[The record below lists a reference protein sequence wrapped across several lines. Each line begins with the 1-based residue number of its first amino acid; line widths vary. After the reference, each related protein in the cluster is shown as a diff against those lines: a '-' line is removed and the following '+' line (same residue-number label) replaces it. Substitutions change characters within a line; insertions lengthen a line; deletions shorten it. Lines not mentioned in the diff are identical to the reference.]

1 MIRSPQES
9 VAAALD
15 RLSADLTALARE
27 EVALAKQEME
37 EKAREAALGVA
48 IATAA
53 GMLAATGAILLMVTV
68 ILALSTAM
76 PAWLACALVGLA
88 TLTAAMVLGAV
99 GIGVL
104 RRVSPVPERTIAS
117 VRSDVEWLGRRLRE
131 SS

>member
-68 ILALSTAM
+68 VLALSTAM

>member
-9 VAAALD
+9 LAAALD
-15 RLSADLTALARE
+15 RLSADLTALARD

-37 EKAREAALGVA
+37 EKAREAAVGVA
-48 IATAA
+48 IAAA
-53 GMLAATGAILLMVTV
+53 AAMLAATGAILLMVTV
-68 ILALSTAM
+68 ILGLSTAM
-76 PAWLACALVGLA
+76 PAWLACALVGVA
-88 TLTAAMVLGAV
+88 TLTAAMVMGAV